1 MFLSWTHACLEFG
14 PSQPEPEKTLN
25 LASRILVTGS
35 TGNIGRELVKQPQ
48 ARGADFAVMTSAPG
62 KAPAGVREV
71 RGDFTQP
78 TESATAFAGSDTL
91 FLLFPLVPDMLD
103 MARNAVAAA
112 KAAGAR
118 HIVRLSGAGA
128 DSHRPASIA
137 RGHGQI
143 DDLITGIGIAYTLPR
158 PASLMQS
165 AINSSA
171 GTIKGANAIHASHGT
186 GATAVIDVR
195 DIAEAAAVVLT
206 APAAHAGASYT
217 LTGAEAMTDAQMAAE
232 IGRARRPRRAVCR
245 RARAGGRGL
254 DDEGGLSAAAD
265 RLADE
270 PQPRDQAGLGG
281 QSDRRCT
288 PPYRPRTA
296 QLCGLRAGARRRLAL
311 NTR

>member
-1 MFLSWTHACLEFG
+1 M
-14 PSQPEPEKTLN
+14 
-25 LASRILVTGS
+25 ASRILVTGS

-78 TESATAFAGSDTL
+78 TELATAFAGSDTL

-118 HIVRLSGAGA
+118 HIVRSSGAGA

-165 AINSSA
+165 AINFSA
-171 GTIKGANAIHASHGT
+171 GTIKGANAIYAPHGT

-232 IGRARRPRRAVCR
+232 IGRAVGRDVQYVDVPEQAAVGSMTKVGFPPQLIDWLMSLNHVIKQGWAARVTGDVRRLTGHAPRSFAAF
-245 RARAGGRGL
+245 AR
-254 DDEGGLSAAAD
+254 EHAAAW
-265 RLADE
+265 R
-270 PQPRDQAGLGG
+270 
-281 QSDRRCT
+281 
-288 PPYRPRTA
+288 
-296 QLCGLRAGARRRLAL
+296 
-311 NTR
+311 